1 MKQELSRRQSLKY
14 LAAAGVGAA
23 SVGQLR
29 AAEIGTASR
38 QLENVTKR
46 RPRIVA
52 FDVIET
58 LFDTKPLDP
67 LLSSIGLP
75 GGSLRVW
82 FARFLRDAFALE
94 VIGEYRPFHEVAAA
108 SLEALL
114 LEHRLE
120 AGREKI
126 DKVLSGF
133 AELPPH
139 SDVKPAFQSLRD
151 AGVRIITLTNGSSG
165 TTGKMLAKAGLESF
179 VEQTLSIDQV
189 KQWKPAR
196 AVYLHAAKM
205 MKVEPHEMALIA
217 AHDWDTGGAGRAGLS
232 TGGVMRA
239 GKHFSTALPAPDV
252 VGNNLIEV
260 VRRLMELPA

>member
-1 MKQELSRRQSLKY
+1 MQ
-14 LAAAGVGAA
+14 
-23 SVGQLR
+23 
-29 AAEIGTASR
+29 
-38 QLENVTKR
+38 NVTKR

-67 LLSSIGLP
+67 LLSSTGLP
-75 GGSLRVW
+75 EGSLPVW

-94 VIGEYRPFHEVAAA
+94 VIGEYRPFREVAAA
-108 SLEALL
+108 SLQALL

-120 AGREKI
+120 GESEKI

-133 AELPPH
+133 ADLPPH
-139 SDVKPAFQSLRD
+139 PDVRPAFQALRD
-151 AGVRIITLTNGSSG
+151 AGVRIITLTNGSAE
-165 TTGKMLAKAGLESF
+165 TTGKMLAKAGLEGF

-189 KQWKPAR
+189 KHWKPAR
-196 AVYLHAAKM
+196 AVYLYAAKA

-232 TGGVMRA
+232 TGGIMRA

-252 VGNNLIEV
+252 VGNTLVEV
-260 VRRLMELPA
+260 ARRLMELPA

>member
-1 MKQELSRRQSLKY
+1 MKQEISRRQSLIY
-14 LAAAGVGAA
+14 LAATGLGAA
-23 SVGQLR
+23 SVRQLR
-29 AAEIGTASR
+29 AAESAAASG
-38 QLENVTKR
+38 QLQSAIKR

-75 GGSLRVW
+75 EGSLQVW
-82 FARFLRDAFALE
+82 FTRFLRDAFALE

-133 AELPPH
+133 AELRPH
-139 SDVKPAFQSLRD
+139 PDVKPAFQSLRD
-151 AGVRIITLTNGSSG
+151 AGVRIITLTNGSSE
-165 TTGKMLAKAGLESF
+165 TTGKMLAKAGIESF

-196 AVYLHAAKM
+196 AVYLYAAKM

-217 AHDWDTGGAGRAGLS
+217 AHDWDTGGAARAGLS
-232 TGGVMRA
+232 TGGVIRA

-252 VGNNLIEV
+252 VGNTLVEV
-260 VRRLMELPA
+260 ARRLMELPA